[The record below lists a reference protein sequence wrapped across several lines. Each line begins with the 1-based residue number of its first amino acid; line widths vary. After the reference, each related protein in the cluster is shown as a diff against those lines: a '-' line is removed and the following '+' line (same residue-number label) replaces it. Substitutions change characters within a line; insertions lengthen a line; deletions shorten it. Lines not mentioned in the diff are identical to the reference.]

1 MTWEKSLCGLQIEG
15 MDDGHML
22 VGMGIKPWNHH
33 MATWVLAYLFFS
45 FKSLFIVCVMA
56 TTSVYWGSR
65 EWVIC
70 SIW

>member
-33 MATWVLAYLFFS
+33 MATWVLVYLFFS
-45 FKSLFIVCVMA
+45 FKSLFIVCDG
-56 TTSVYWGSR
+56 YY
-65 EWVIC
+65 
-70 SIW
+70 